1 MQLDSDHVAWL
12 PTSLNLCAAGR
23 GADAAPGLREAA
35 EVRADSSCEIS
46 CEEDIS
52 FEEVDDEERGS
63 ASPTTGSAIMM
74 VRVTD
79 YTQSVL

>member
-35 EVRADSSCEIS
+35 EVRADSSCEMS

-52 FEEVDDEERGS
+52 FEDVDDEERGS

-79 YTQSVL
+79 